1 MAYVKPKGKLW
12 QGCYRDETGK
22 VRVAGSDKSK
32 RKALALAQDEEAK
45 IRRGDWSD
53 PEAGKMTFAEYFEE
67 HWLPNRD
74 VSLNH
79 ASSMESHYRTTLKE
93 AFGKHQV
100 RKITGPM
107 VQRWVIQLGKT
118 ESPRNVEAKFKTL
131 NTCLGGQRGVSAV
144 RDGLIRENPCKGVTV
159 KKVAKKEVVIYD
171 PAEIS
176 ALVEALAEWWRI
188 VPMLAE
194 ETGFRW
200 GELLGLRVSDF
211 SKDFIDVTASR
222 VMLQSTKAKSGN
234 GTPFSWKPELKGG
247 DKPRTAV
254 LSPHAATY
262 VARVVKERQLFP
274 GDRLISMADK
284 DGVLPRRT
292 DVWPDGLPPT
302 RNYFRTLWYRAHAE
316 AGIERRPE
324 GAESD
329 RVFHSVRGSFISW
342 LLMGGADVVLVMEL
356 AGHEQMSTTQ
366 MYAKALR
373 RETRG
378 QAALV
383 NARAM
388 FAELKKD
395 A

>member
-222 VMLQSTKAKSGN
+222 VML
-234 GTPFSWKPELKGG
+234 
-247 DKPRTAV
+247 
-254 LSPHAATY
+254 
-262 VARVVKERQLFP
+262 
-274 GDRLISMADK
+274 
-284 DGVLPRRT
+284 
-292 DVWPDGLPPT
+292 
-302 RNYFRTLWYRAHAE
+302 
-316 AGIERRPE
+316 
-324 GAESD
+324 
-329 RVFHSVRGSFISW
+329 
-342 LLMGGADVVLVMEL
+342 
-356 AGHEQMSTTQ
+356 
-366 MYAKALR
+366 
-373 RETRG
+373 
-378 QAALV
+378 
-383 NARAM
+383 
-388 FAELKKD
+388 
-395 A
+395 